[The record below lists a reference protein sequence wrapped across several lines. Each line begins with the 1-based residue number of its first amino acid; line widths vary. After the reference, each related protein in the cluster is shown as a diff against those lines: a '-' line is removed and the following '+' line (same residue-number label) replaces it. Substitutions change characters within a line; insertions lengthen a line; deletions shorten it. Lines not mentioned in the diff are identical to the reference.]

1 MEQALKPNLEQ
12 ALLER
17 FGPLI
22 GGADLRRALG
32 FRSDVTFHRAARQGQ
47 LPVKVFKIEGRRGK
61 YALTTEVAQW
71 LCRVSADRPL
81 PQS

>member
-1 MEQALKPNLEQ
+1 MEQALRPDLAR
-12 ALLER
+12 ALMER
-17 FGPLI
+17 FGPLM

-32 FRSDVTFHRAARQGQ
+32 FRSDVTFHRAARLGQ

-71 LCRVSADRPL
+71 LCRISTDRPL